1 MLHKTARPYLHV
13 TKVSYAFAKNG
24 CWSLGILV
32 LEAGSHF
39 DAVSTSGIAGPEFK
53 TYRIIM
59 YSAGL
64 FSNPARE
71 SKWKTFAVKILR
83 GVRGELGCSSQK
95 LQGEM
100 FTKNAIS
107 EFAFS
112 VRTIVTALRTPG

>member
-1 MLHKTARPYLHV
+1 MD
-13 TKVSYAFAKNG
+13 S
-24 CWSLGILV
+24 
-32 LEAGSHF
+32 EAGSHVGTVF
-39 DAVSTSGIAGPEFK
+39 TSGIAGPAFK

-71 SKWKTFAVKILR
+71 SKWNIFSVKILR
-83 GVRGELGCSSQK
+83 RVLGCSSQK

-107 EFAFS
+107 ELTFS
-112 VRTIVTALRTPG
+112 VQTIVTALRTPG